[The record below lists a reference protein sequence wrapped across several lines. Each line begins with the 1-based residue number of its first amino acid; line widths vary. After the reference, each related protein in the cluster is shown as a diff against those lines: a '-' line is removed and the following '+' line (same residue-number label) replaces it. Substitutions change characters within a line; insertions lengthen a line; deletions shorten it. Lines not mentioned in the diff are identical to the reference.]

1 MWLQVLG
8 LFTVLATTLGVVFLE
23 DPEGVASTA
32 GLNVLGILLLVLN
45 VAFVL
50 LMAALILMAS
60 RGTIKKYL
68 GVASAQVKSKKALVS
83 KLSSRARQLGS
94 TSNARAISLDRAA
107 SPSQDVAL
115 VHSPSSSY
123 PAA

>member
-1 MWLQVLG
+1 M
-8 LFTVLATTLGVVFLE
+8 ATTLGVVYFE
-23 DPEGVASTA
+23 DPTGVASAA
-32 GLNVLGILLLVLN
+32 GLNALSILLLVLN

-68 GVASAQVKSKKALVS
+68 GVASAQVKSKRALVS
-83 KLSSRARQLGS
+83 KLSSRAMQLGS
-94 TSNARAISLDRAA
+94 NSNASARAISLDRAA

-115 VHSPSSSY
+115 VDSPSSSY
-123 PAA
+123 PVA